1 MSSYQT
7 ALTISTVIKNIDA
20 KTYLLPSINMF
31 HTGRNLSSAKFY
43 LNIFDENSM
52 KK

>member
-20 KTYLLPSINMF
+20 KTYITFKRTSKTLLRKIGFFESFM
-31 HTGRNLSSAKFY
+31 GRGLSAV
-43 LNIFDENSM
+43 LD
-52 KK
+52 